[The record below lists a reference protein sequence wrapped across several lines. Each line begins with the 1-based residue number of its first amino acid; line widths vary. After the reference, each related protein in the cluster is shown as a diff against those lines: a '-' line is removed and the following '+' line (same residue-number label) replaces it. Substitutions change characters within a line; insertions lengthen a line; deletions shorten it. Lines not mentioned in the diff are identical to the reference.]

1 MFNYRIKTLIFF
13 IITTVIL
20 GSHYLRF
27 TYDWYNKKQEYY
39 KLIERVNATP
49 FNLLEQDLSKIFNL
63 MNLFEAQQTEFGEKQ
78 TENYLARKIVQLNL
92 IKNFVIKDSDNEL
105 REQMLTF
112 RIFKDILEITREK
125 ITTSIDL
132 QSLKTLIQ
140 NLIPEYIT
148 YNIYLNNQLIIS
160 NGDLSYL
167 KITQESKLNTS
178 DILVRK
184 ISIKLSFL
192 KQERWKLFLDSSID
206 YATIIISCIFISLFL
221 YRKINHRLRKKL
233 QRLDEDF
240 NDLKKYNELLNNKV
254 IREKEYILSM
264 IQKIN
269 NQAKNELLVKLT
281 GEENKSSTNFIIFP
295 IAIID
300 DTKSIINIKKLLA
313 DLVEFFKYD
322 LEQKKIELN
331 INSKIDNIEINASEE
346 SLYQIIFSL
355 VFNVLN
361 LIPDHTNLAINVIND
376 EIFKFT
382 LEYNG
387 FNLSEEQMR
396 NYSSRYPKEVFLL
409 NLNQV
414 FDHLKL
420 YKFTYSITR
429 NTANNTIRLEICSNR
444 TIEKED
450 KDKIFKLKDYI
461 KK

>member
-1 MFNYRIKTLIFF
+1 
-13 IITTVIL
+13 
-20 GSHYLRF
+20 
-27 TYDWYNKKQEYY
+27 
-39 KLIERVNATP
+39 
-49 FNLLEQDLSKIFNL
+49 
-63 MNLFEAQQTEFGEKQ
+63 
-78 TENYLARKIVQLNL
+78 
-92 IKNFVIKDSDNEL
+92 
-105 REQMLTF
+105 
-112 RIFKDILEITREK
+112 
-125 ITTSIDL
+125 
-132 QSLKTLIQ
+132 
-140 NLIPEYIT
+140 
-148 YNIYLNNQLIIS
+148 
-160 NGDLSYL
+160 
-167 KITQESKLNTS
+167 
-178 DILVRK
+178 
-184 ISIKLSFL
+184 
-192 KQERWKLFLDSSID
+192 
-206 YATIIISCIFISLFL
+206 
-221 YRKINHRLRKKL
+221 
-233 QRLDEDF
+233 
-240 NDLKKYNELLNNKV
+240 LKKYNELLNNKV

>member
-112 RIFKDILEITREK
+112 RISKDILEITREK

-192 KQERWKLFLDSSID
+192 KQERWKLFLDSSI
-206 YATIIISCIFISLFL
+206 Y
-221 YRKINHRLRKKL
+221 
-233 QRLDEDF
+233 
-240 NDLKKYNELLNNKV
+240 
-254 IREKEYILSM
+254 
-264 IQKIN
+264 
-269 NQAKNELLVKLT
+269 
-281 GEENKSSTNFIIFP
+281 P
-295 IAIID
+295 I
-300 DTKSIINIKKLLA
+300 
-313 DLVEFFKYD
+313 
-322 LEQKKIELN
+322 
-331 INSKIDNIEINASEE
+331 
-346 SLYQIIFSL
+346 
-355 VFNVLN
+355 
-361 LIPDHTNLAINVIND
+361 
-376 EIFKFT
+376 
-382 LEYNG
+382 
-387 FNLSEEQMR
+387 
-396 NYSSRYPKEVFLL
+396 
-409 NLNQV
+409 
-414 FDHLKL
+414 
-420 YKFTYSITR
+420 
-429 NTANNTIRLEICSNR
+429 
-444 TIEKED
+444 
-450 KDKIFKLKDYI
+450 
-461 KK
+461 